1 MLKRESKKP
10 PSTPK
15 SAPRKKK
22 TTEEGLPLDTMKE
35 GSFRKQLKLKD
46 ADPALKISEIR
57 KLLKTEDGKETT
69 FRGKKVKMTP
79 LMRKRGNLAITLI
92 NLPKK
97 VK

>member
-10 PSTPK
+10 PSNSK

-22 TTEEGLPLDTMKE
+22 TSEEGLPLDTMKE

-92 NLPKK
+92 KLPKK
-97 VK
+97 

>member
-1 MLKRESKKP
+1 MNKREARKP
-10 PSTPK
+10 PVVRK

-22 TTEEGLPLDTMKE
+22 TSEEGLPLDTMKE
-35 GSFRKQLKLKD
+35 GSFRKSLKLND
-46 ADPALKISEIR
+46 ADPSLKISEIR
-57 KLLKTEDGKETT
+57 KLLKTEDGKDTT